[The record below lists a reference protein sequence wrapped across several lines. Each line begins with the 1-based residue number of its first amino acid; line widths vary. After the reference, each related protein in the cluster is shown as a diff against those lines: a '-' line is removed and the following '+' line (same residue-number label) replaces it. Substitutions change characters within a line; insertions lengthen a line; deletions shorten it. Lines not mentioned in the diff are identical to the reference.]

1 VTEVI
6 VILLTLVLSWV
17 DTVRGGIPH
26 TLKIVYLL
34 VAAVAMVELGWGRAE
49 DIIVAAEVV
58 LPDIQVVVA
67 DVAIIARSVM
77 LFLVQAVA
85 VVVAMLTVEAAEL
98 VYLAK
103 EQMV

>member
-17 DTVRGGIPH
+17 DLVRGGIPH
-26 TLKIVYLL
+26 IHKIVYLL

-58 LPDIQVVVA
+58 LPDIQVVVVVMA
-67 DVAIIARSVM
+67 GIAGSVM
-77 LFLVQAVA
+77 LVQVLAVA

>member
-17 DTVRGGIPH
+17 DLVRGGITQIH
-26 TLKIVYLL
+26 KIVYLL
-34 VAAVAMVELGWGRAE
+34 VAAVAMVELGWGQVE

-58 LPDIQVVVA
+58 LPDIQVVVVV
-67 DVAIIARSVM
+67 VAIITRSVM
-77 LFLVQAVA
+77 LVQVLAVA